1 MFDRRH
7 KCRIHSTRRLALE
20 SDNSKIKHKN
30 VIVLVVPPE
39 GRATADYMEGL
50 FDLELDDVHLH
61 SSSME
66 TKNNISPSML
76 KKRIEVLQHED
87 KR

>member
-1 MFDRRH
+1 M
-7 KCRIHSTRRLALE
+7 ISIA
-20 SDNSKIKHKN
+20 
-30 VIVLVVPPE
+30 VVPPE
-39 GRATADYMEGL
+39 GKATADYMEGL
-50 FDLELDDVHLH
+50 FDFDQDDVQLH
-61 SSSME
+61 SSSNA

>member
-1 MFDRRH
+1 M
-7 KCRIHSTRRLALE
+7 
-20 SDNSKIKHKN
+20 
-30 VIVLVVPPE
+30 VPPE

-61 SSSME
+61 SSSNE

>member
-1 MFDRRH
+1 MLKYDF
-7 KCRIHSTRRLALE
+7 IFS
-20 SDNSKIKHKN
+20 
-30 VIVLVVPPE
+30 VVPPE

-50 FDLELDDVHLH
+50 FDLDLDDVQSH
-61 SSSME
+61 SSSSV

-76 KKRIEVLQHED
+76 KKRIEVLQHTD

>member
-1 MFDRRH
+1 M
-7 KCRIHSTRRLALE
+7 
-20 SDNSKIKHKN
+20 
-30 VIVLVVPPE
+30 VPPE

-66 TKNNISPSML
+66 TKNNISPLML